1 MPKINPL
8 HDADNARQQRNMTNS
23 QRRSNMMTKE
33 GVVVN
38 SFIKD
43 KENLSL
49 ADTYNNLIISD
60 DLKMPSK
67 LYESPKSKEKV
78 LHRLWV

>member
-23 QRRSNMMTKE
+23 QRRSNIMTKE

-43 KENLSL
+43 K
-49 ADTYNNLIISD
+49 
-60 DLKMPSK
+60 
-67 LYESPKSKEKV
+67 
-78 LHRLWV
+78 